1 MFSRKSFT
9 SAFICW
15 NVLLSHV
22 YLSLIYK
29 NDLCLLFQLNFDI
42 KKPTVLFFTK
52 FEQQLLLN
60 LKIQQGSFKINA
72 QNQHDSQVVYREQ
85 QTENSKRQTWK
96 CGLRSALNFNLTVS
110 NNFMGWEAYYA
121 RFWSLKGEWELI
133 CDSSSIPKVPI
144 LWNTQQF

>member
-1 MFSRKSFT
+1 MVPNDSVNILRSTFTAEQTSALRWREFPHAFDGKSYVFAFT

-42 KKPTVLFFTK
+42 KKPTVLFFTR

-60 LKIQQGSFKINA
+60 LKIQQGSFKIHA
-72 QNQHDSQVVYREQ
+72 QNQHDS
-85 QTENSKRQTWK
+85 
-96 CGLRSALNFNLTVS
+96 
-110 NNFMGWEAYYA
+110 
-121 RFWSLKGEWELI
+121 
-133 CDSSSIPKVPI
+133 
-144 LWNTQQF
+144 